1 VGKRRGAAPAIYD
14 ARVYGGRRDRLRS
27 NFAAANLL
35 ADVYVGRN
43 IKGKKLSDRPVML
56 AISRRENIPQAL
68 SFRSQAWCVRA
79 SLIEIDADA
88 DLSKRS

>member
-1 VGKRRGAAPAIYD
+1 
-14 ARVYGGRRDRLRS
+14 
-27 NFAAANLL
+27 
-35 ADVYVGRN
+35 VGRN

-88 DLSKRS
+88 DLSTVFAAAGRLADREPSSVVGRENGLGSRHKG

>member
-1 VGKRRGAAPAIYD
+1 VGP
-14 ARVYGGRRDRLRS
+14 
-27 NFAAANLL
+27 
-35 ADVYVGRN
+35 N

-88 DLSKRS
+88 D